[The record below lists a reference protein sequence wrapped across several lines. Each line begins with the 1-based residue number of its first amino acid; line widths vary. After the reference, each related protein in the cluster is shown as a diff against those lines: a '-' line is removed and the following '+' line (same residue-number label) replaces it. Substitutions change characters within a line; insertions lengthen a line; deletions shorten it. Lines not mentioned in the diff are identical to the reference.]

1 MPPAGEEDSSA
12 RPRIA
17 VPADLDRVV
26 ATLWAAFGNDPLWTW
41 AFPGARKL
49 DVWWRF
55 LVGNALRHRGIWVA
69 GDFEAVSVWI
79 SPGEKELT
87 EAQQARVQP
96 LLEELLGSRA
106 KEVVELLERFEES
119 HPRDVPPHYYLSL
132 LGTHTDHRGRGIGMS
147 LLTEHLARIDEQ
159 QMPAYLESSN
169 PVNEARYESVGFER
183 IGSFET
189 PDGSRTVARMWRDP
203 R

>member
-1 MPPAGEEDSSA
+1 MSPAGEEDSSVH
-12 RPRIA
+12 PRIA

-26 ATLWAAFGNDPLWTW
+26 ATLWSAFDNDPLWTW
-41 AFPGARKL
+41 AFPDAHKL

-55 LVGNALRHRGIWVA
+55 LVQNALRHQGIWVA

-87 EAQQARVQP
+87 EADETRVEP

-106 KEVVELLERFEES
+106 KEVIELLERFEES
-119 HPRDVPPHYYLSL
+119 HPKDVPPHYYLSL
-132 LGTHTDHRGRGIGMS
+132 LGTHTDYRGRGVGMR
-147 LLTEHLARIDEQ
+147 LLAENLARIDELK
-159 QMPAYLESSN
+159 MPAYLESSS
-169 PVNEARYESVGFER
+169 PANEARYERVGFER
-183 IGSFET
+183 IGSFAT
-189 PDGSRTVARMWRDP
+189 PDGSRKVAMMWRDP